1 MTAVID
7 APGLNTPADSALRL
21 RGVVDGPRELIA
33 LLRLLQNSAVDGRLC
48 LATDAWSGEVFLDHG
63 RLLAATCG
71 VNQGAAVLTAMLQD
85 PSGKTFSLQ
94 PWALLE
100 DVSANFGND
109 VLSRFEQL
117 LRLADPAPVD
127 AAQGQPKSSVGVP
140 GATSGTDRN
149 DLIATLAS
157 EVLGR
162 VRWPID
168 ALEVT
173 ALLESLGI
181 TDEVAARRYGA
192 RDVFLLAEEV
202 HGRFALR
209 AEHRAE

>member
-1 MTAVID
+1 
-7 APGLNTPADSALRL
+7 
-21 RGVVDGPRELIA
+21 
-33 LLRLLQNSAVDGRLC
+33 
-48 LATDAWSGEVFLDHG
+48 
-63 RLLAATCG
+63 
-71 VNQGAAVLTAMLQD
+71 
-85 PSGKTFSLQ
+85 
-94 PWALLE
+94 
-100 DVSANFGND
+100 
-109 VLSRFEQL
+109 
-117 LRLADPAPVD
+117 
-127 AAQGQPKSSVGVP
+127 
-140 GATSGTDRN
+140 
-149 DLIATLAS
+149 
-157 EVLGR
+157 VLGR